1 MEPSA
6 ILGLKQKSWRHLGAE
21 PNLWP
26 WPSQFSR
33 PRGRAARPRASSGTP
48 SAVRGTWKT
57 TANGSTNSGGTPM
70 VNVRNSEHS
79 IHLLTSTYY
88 GFSQTYSPMRG
99 AWPPPAA
106 PALRTSAHQK
116 PLRPT
121 GRSRLSTQKKTRGV
135 AQQTRQWIPKKRRRV
150 DLGSLWFPKDAK
162 ILNGPWDPL
171 SGIPGSVLWGL
182 PCEHEHLPAPPIM
195 SSQ

>member
-6 ILGLKQKSWRHLGAE
+6 IFGLKQKSWRHLGAE

-79 IHLLTSTYY
+79 IYLLTSTYY

-135 AQQTRQWIPKKRRRV
+135 DSQKKAKSGFGKSLVSKGCKDTERTM
-150 DLGSLWFPKDAK
+150 GSTFRHSGECFMGA
-162 ILNGPWDPL
+162 PL
-171 SGIPGSVLWGL
+171 RT
-182 PCEHEHLPAPPIM
+182 
-195 SSQ
+195 